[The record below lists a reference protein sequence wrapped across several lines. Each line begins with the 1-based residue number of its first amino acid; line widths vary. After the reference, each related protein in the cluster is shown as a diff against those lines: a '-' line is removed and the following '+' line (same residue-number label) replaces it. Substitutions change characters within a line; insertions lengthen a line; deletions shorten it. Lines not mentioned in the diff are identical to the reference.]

1 MKRKPTVIRGETKM
15 NANDKFDVLEDA
27 QTEPAV
33 EASATIEL
41 SLCDLDV
48 IGGGAVI
55 IAFG

>member
-1 MKRKPTVIRGETKM
+1 M